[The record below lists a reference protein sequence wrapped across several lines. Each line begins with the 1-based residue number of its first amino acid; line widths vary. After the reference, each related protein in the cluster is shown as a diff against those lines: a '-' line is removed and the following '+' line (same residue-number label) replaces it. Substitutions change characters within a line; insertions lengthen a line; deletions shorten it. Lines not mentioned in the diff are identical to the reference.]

1 LGDWETGRQGDWEIC
16 SHALLKL
23 LSAYY
28 FCLMNYIALI
38 SGTVLIVLFSWF
50 LSLRFKRYH
59 GIARFFAFESV
70 FILALLNYKV
80 WFSNPFSPIQLVSW
94 ILLILSAY
102 VVITGYLLLKRKG
115 KPDNNFENTSLLVKS
130 GIYRYIRHP
139 LYLSVFLLGTGIMLK
154 NPETVQFVLSIL
166 NLIAVYITARI
177 EENEMIAKFGDQY
190 LTYMKE
196 TKMFIPFVI

>member
-1 LGDWETGRQGDWEIC
+1 
-16 SHALLKL
+16 
-23 LSAYY
+23 
-28 FCLMNYIALI
+28 MNYIALI

-70 FILALLNYKV
+70 FILVLLNYKV
-80 WFSNPFSPIQLVSW
+80 WFTNPFSPVQLVSW

-102 VVITGYLLLKRKG
+102 VVITGYMLLKRKG
-115 KPDNNFENTSLLVKS
+115 KPDSNFENTSLLVKS
-130 GIYRYIRHP
+130 GIYGYIRHP
-139 LYLSVFLLGTGIMLK
+139 LYLSIFLLGTGIMLK
-154 NPETVQFVLSIL
+154 NPEKVQLVLGIV

-190 LTYMKE
+190 RIYMKD
-196 TKMFIPFVI
+196 TKMFIPFIV